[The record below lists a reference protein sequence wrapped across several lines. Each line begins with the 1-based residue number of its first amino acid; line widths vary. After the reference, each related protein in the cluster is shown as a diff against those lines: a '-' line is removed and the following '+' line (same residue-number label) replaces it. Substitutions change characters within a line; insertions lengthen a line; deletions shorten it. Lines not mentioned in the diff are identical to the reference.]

1 MLVRLDKWLSEKS
14 SLTRSEAKDALKK
27 GKVLVNGQT
36 AKDPSLKLNT
46 DADEVILDGNKLIYE
61 ENVYF
66 ALNKPAGFV
75 TSTSD
80 SDGVN
85 VMSLLKGEVTKNLFP
100 VGRLDKDTEGL
111 LLITDDGELAHRLL
125 APKKHVKKT
134 YYVECQNSISDLE
147 IDFLR
152 NGVDIGDDTPT
163 KKAEVTRIDDKII
176 NLSITEGRFHQ
187 VKRMLEAVDNKVVYL
202 KRLSFGNLVLED
214 LGINPG
220 EYRKLNSSEIDIL
233 KRS

>member
-14 SLTRSEAKDALKK
+14 SFTRSEAKDAMKK
-27 GKVLVNGQT
+27 GKVLVNGQ
-36 AKDPSLKLNT
+36 AVKDPSLKLNT
-46 DADEVILDGNKLIYE
+46 EADEVILDGNKLIYE

-66 ALNKPAGFV
+66 VLNKPAGFV

-125 APKKHVKKT
+125 SPKKHVKKT
-134 YYVECQNSISDLE
+134 YYVECQNSISDPE
-147 IDFLR
+147 ILSVTIGLKLKRIVATTDYMLADRFGRIELMSRHRSHLPMDFQSVASCL
-152 NGVDIGDDTPT
+152 NYIGNFMKSP
-163 KKAEVTRIDDKII
+163 
-176 NLSITEGRFHQ
+176 Q
-187 VKRMLEAVDNKVVYL
+187 VMVIFLFYCTTNRPPLEADSKICDCL
-202 KRLSFGNLVLED
+202 F
-214 LGINPG
+214 
-220 EYRKLNSSEIDIL
+220 
-233 KRS
+233 